1 MRCQAADIGQRVDL
15 DAQQIELR
23 AVPRDHFERNVAE
36 AQKAH
41 GIAGI
46 DKAVDEG
53 CLDLI
58 EIAFN
63 RSPRLL
69 RIVGRLPL
77 RCRSFGRAVVSRS
90 AVIVVMVVTMIVTVV
105 VVMVMIV
112 TMAMAVLASALH
124 GALSS

>member
-1 MRCQAADIGQRVDL
+1 MRGQAADIGQRVDL

-90 AVIVVMVVTMIVTVV
+90 AVIVVMVVTVV
-105 VVMVMIV
+105 VVMAMIV
-112 TMAMAVLASALH
+112 TMAMAVLPWA
-124 GALSS
+124 